1 VPQYLAPGVYVEEV
15 DTGIKTI
22 EGVSTSVAGMVGA
35 TMRGPIRG
43 LPQLV
48 TSFAD
53 FDRLFGGYFPPGA
66 GFLGH
71 RFLPYAVSGFFT
83 NGGHQLYVMR
93 VANGVSAA
101 RKQTKAGVITQ
112 LNQPVNVGAATLKP
126 ETVLGIQ
133 AGTKI
138 QIHMVTATAT
148 YDSNVVDVQE
158 VDRTTGI
165 ITVQPTLSIT
175 PSTGQTTFAAHS
187 TVFTNSMSPTSL
199 PAPTDPRNDSLL
211 FEASEPGAWGRDIEV
226 TVTPQAPV
234 EAKVALANDTDMT
247 IKLQSQ
253 TPGFYP
259 GAWIEVDRGST
270 KVFRRIGAV
279 DNTGPTP
286 VLTIDGYTNT
296 DFDLET
302 TTPPT
307 LDVIVKIW
315 ELGLSVASGGVIEN
329 FNGLT
334 LENVPGKFILDRLA
348 GSTLVK
354 VLALPMDHDPLHF
367 PAPENG
373 STFRLDD
380 GGFGADGSV
389 PGATDYVGDLT
400 AGAGD
405 RTGIKALEDIDRISI
420 IAAPGN
426 VDVSVQNAL
435 IEQCE
440 RLKDRFAI
448 LDPKGTSVNDVTTQ
462 RQQFDTKYAAIYYP
476 NLVTFDPVTGNNI
489 TVPPSG
495 HMAGLYARVDIER
508 GVHKA
513 PANEVVRGI
522 VDFAA
527 TINKETQDLLNPSP
541 TNINVF
547 RDFRA
552 DGRGLRIW
560 GARVATSD
568 TSWKYINVRR
578 LFLFLEESI
587 DEGTQWVVF
596 EPNDAPLWARVTQS
610 ISAFLT
616 RVWRD
621 GALQGATAEEAFF
634 VKCDR
639 TTMTQDD
646 IDNGK
651 LIAIVGV
658 APVKPAEFVIIRIS
672 QWTAGASAA

>member
-1 VPQYLAPGVYVEEV
+1 MPQYLAPGVYVEEV

-22 EGVSTSVAGMVGA
+22 EGVSTSVAGMVGV
-35 TMRGPIRG
+35 TRRGPTKG

-48 TSFAD
+48 TSFAE
-53 FDRLFGGYFPPGA
+53 FERLYGGYFDFGTAFA
-66 GFLGH
+66 GQQ
-71 RFLPYAVSGFFT
+71 FLPHAVNGFFT
-83 NGGHQLYVMR
+83 NGGRQLYVMR
-93 VANGVSAA
+93 VANGNASTGATAA
-101 RKQTKAGVITQ
+101 QKQTEGGIVTRLKANASDGTTMFTP
-112 LNQPVNVGAATLKP
+112 LSTR
-126 ETVLGIQ
+126 GIQ
-133 AGTKI
+133 FHTKVQLRMI
-138 QIHMVTATAT
+138 KDGVT
-148 YDSNVVDVQE
+148 YDSGAVSVSA
-158 VDRTTGI
+158 VDRTSGEV
-165 ITVQPTLSIT
+165 TVASALSIPT
-175 PSTGQTTFAAHS
+175 GGPTEWDARYTIVYTDRKSTGS
-187 TVFTNSMSPTSL
+187 LTN
-199 PAPTDPRNDSLL
+199 PTDTRENSILID
-211 FEASEPGAWGRDIEV
+211 ARDPGSWGRDITVEV
-226 TVTPQAPV
+226 ADQAAGKAELLSNDSSTITLKSPS
-234 EAKVALANDTDMT
+234 VA
-247 IKLQSQ
+247 
-253 TPGFYP
+253 FYP
-259 GAWIEVDRGST
+259 NAWVEVDQGKT
-270 KVFRRIGAV
+270 KTFMKVTAVNGAV
-279 DNTGPTP
+279 ITVSPAPGT
-286 VLTIDGYTNT
+286 T
-296 DFDLET
+296 DFSPET
-302 TTPPT
+302 PFSVTTLT
-307 LDVIVKIW
+307 VW
-315 ELGLSVASGGVIEN
+315 EMNLTVSLGSASEQYS
-329 FNGLT
+329 GLT
-334 LENVPGKFILDRLA
+334 LENVPGKYIVDRL
-348 GSTLVK
+348 SNSSLVA
-354 VLALPMDHDPLHF
+354 VSLASLTASDTDPLHF
-367 PAPENG
+367 PAAEDG
-373 STFRLDD
+373 RTIHLDT
-380 GGFGADGSV
+380 GGADGTSSPAV
-389 PGATDYVGDLT
+389 TDYVGS
-400 AGAGD
+400 GD
-405 RTGIKALEDIDRISI
+405 PGNRTGIKALEDIDRISI

-426 VDVSVQNAL
+426 IDVPVQNAL

-448 LDPKGTSVNDVTTQ
+448 LDPKGTTVNDVTTQ

-476 NLVTFDPVTGNNI
+476 NLVVFDPVTSNNI
-489 TVPPSG
+489 VVPPSG
-495 HMAGLYARVDIER
+495 HMAGIYARVDIER

-547 RDFRA
+547 RDFRG

-560 GARVATSD
+560 GARVITSD
-568 TSWKYINVRR
+568 TSWKYVNVRR

-596 EPNDAPLWARVTQS
+596 EPNDAPLWSRVTQS

>member
-1 VPQYLAPGVYVEEV
+1 MPQYLAPGVYVEEV

-22 EGVSTSVAGMVGA
+22 EGVSTSVAGMVGV
-35 TMRGPIRG
+35 TRRGPISG

-48 TSFAD
+48 TSFAE
-53 FDRLFGGYFPPGA
+53 FERLYGGYFGQLS
-66 GFLGH
+66 GFTGLN
-71 RFLPYAVSGFFT
+71 FLPHAVNGFFT
-83 NGGHQLYVMR
+83 NGGRQLYVMR
-93 VANGVSAA
+93 VAAPGATNAEKLTQG
-101 RKQTKAGVITQ
+101 GVITA
-112 LNQPVNVGAATLKP
+112 LAADVSIPATTFKP
-126 ETVLGIQ
+126 ASLLGIQ
-133 AGTKI
+133 KNTKVRLR
-138 QIHMVTATAT
+138 MVKDGQTYASGPPDATV
-148 YDSNVVDVQE
+148 SSIN
-158 VDRTTGI
+158 RTTGEV
-165 ITVQPTLSIT
+165 TLTGTGFTLPTTTGFTFLSQYT
-175 PSTGQTTFAAHS
+175 
-187 TVFTNSMSPTSL
+187 TVFTDLEVTSGDL
-199 PAPTDPRNDSLL
+199 VTGVRDPS
-211 FEASEPGAWGRDIEV
+211 FTISAKQPGSWGRDIAIVVTRQAAATGDLDSEV
-226 TVTPQAPV
+226 AS
-234 EAKVALANDTDMT
+234 
-247 IKLQSQ
+247 QSQ
-253 TPGFYP
+253 VILTSRAIGFYP
-259 GAWIEVDRGST
+259 GAWVEFDRGDD
-270 KVFRRIGAV
+270 KVFRKVTVVNGAV
-279 DNTGPTP
+279 
-286 VLTIDGYTNT
+286 L
-296 DFDLET
+296 
-302 TTPPT
+302 T
-307 LDVIVKIW
+307 LDGTFVTFTPQSPATVTKVTVW
-315 ELGLSVASGGVIEN
+315 ELKLTVTYGGVSEEHS
-329 FNGLT
+329 GLT
-334 LENVPGKFILDRLA
+334 LENVAGRYIVDRLRDDSSLIQVDPSSIVA
-348 GSTLVK
+348 MAT
-354 VLALPMDHDPLHF
+354 DPLHF
-367 PAPENG
+367 PVSEDGRTLHLDTGGVDGTSAPGPTEY
-373 STFRLDD
+373 T
-380 GGFGADGSV
+380 
-389 PGATDYVGDLT
+389 
-400 AGAGD
+400 GAGD
-405 RTGIKALEDIDRISI
+405 PGNRTGIKALEDIDRISI

-426 VDVSVQNAL
+426 MDIPVQNAL

-440 RLKDRFAI
+440 RLKDRFAV
-448 LDPKGTSVNDVTTQ
+448 LDPTGTTVNDVTTQ

-476 NLVTFDPVTGNNI
+476 NLVVFDPVTGNNI

-495 HMAGLYARVDIER
+495 HMAGIYARVDVER

-541 TNINVF
+541 TNVNVF

-560 GARVATSD
+560 GARVMTSD

-658 APVKPAEFVIIRIS
+658 APVKPAEFVIIRIF